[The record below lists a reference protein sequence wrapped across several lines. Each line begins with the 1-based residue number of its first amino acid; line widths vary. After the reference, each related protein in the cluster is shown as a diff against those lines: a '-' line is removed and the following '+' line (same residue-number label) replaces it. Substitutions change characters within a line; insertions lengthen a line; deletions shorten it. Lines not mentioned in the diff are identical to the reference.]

1 MGMRTIKIGFVD
13 FWPDFDYK
21 KFFMYN
27 YLSKYY
33 HLIISDEPDSCSVQV
48 LVINIGNIQIV

>member
-1 MGMRTIKIGFVD
+1 MRTIKIGFVD